1 MGNSPS
7 TKKIPMGF
15 TPGQRVRESKNSKY
29 QQCVR
34 DNQCKKGLTLCE
46 KKYPLHKRGKYKN
59 ARTYWETRSLWDCE
73 QGYVHKYFPRKN
85 KTKRVYN
92 KKRSQCVH
100 RCVRMKKTANK
111 HSTNKRSTNKRS
123 TNKRLTKKQKFIEC
137 MKKCKKTHNFCNL
150 LGVKMEPMAEPFL

>member
-7 TKKIPMGF
+7 TKKIPM
-15 TPGQRVRESKNSKY
+15 VSRESKNSKS

-34 DNQCKKGLTLCE
+34 HTKCNKGLTLCV
-46 KKYPLHKRGKYKN
+46 KKFPLHKRGKYKN
-59 ARTYWETRSLWDCE
+59 ARTYWETRNLWDCE

-85 KTKRVYN
+85 KTKRVLN

-111 HSTNKRSTNKRS
+111 RSTNKRPTNKRSTNKRS
-123 TNKRLTKKQKFIEC
+123 TNKRLTKKQKFGEC
-137 MKKCKKTHNFCNL
+137 MKKCKKTH
-150 LGVKMEPMAEPFL
+150 KEYITRK